1 MLLGYSRVMKRDDY
15 EREIIDNIRKYRQA
29 RGLTQEEL
37 GRRCNMPT
45 GYIGGIETYKR
56 FPKVKNLKR
65 IAEGLE
71 IDIAYLMSPKIAQRA
86 LEVHDIADGITKQ
99 VQRYVENYMRGD
111 EETIENGETDR
122 T

>member
-1 MLLGYSRVMKRDDY
+1 MKRDPY
-15 EREIIDNIRKYRQA
+15 EQEIIDNIRRFRQA
-29 RGLTQEEL
+29 KGLTQEEL

-71 IDIAYLMSPKIAQRA
+71 LDIAFLMSPHLARRYFAASDVTEDFRQYVKRYFEVKRNDEFA
-86 LEVHDIADGITKQ
+86 LQQDLDSLP
-99 VQRYVENYMRGD
+99 D
-111 EETIENGETDR
+111 ETDD
-122 T
+122 

>member
-1 MLLGYSRVMKRDDY
+1 MKRDEY
-15 EREIIDNIRKYRQA
+15 EREIIDNIRKFRQA

-65 IAEGLE
+65 IAEGLD
-71 IDIAYLMSPKIAQRA
+71 IDIAYLMSPSIAKRFFEA
-86 LEVHDIADGITKQ
+86 SDITEDLQKQ
-99 VQRYVENYMRGD
+99 VKRYLDDYLKPQD
-111 EETIENGETDR
+111 
-122 T
+122 

>member
-1 MLLGYSRVMKRDDY
+1 MKRDEY
-15 EREIIDNIRKYRQA
+15 EREIIDNIRRFRQA

-65 IAEGLE
+65 IAEGLG
-71 IDIAYLMSPKIAQRA
+71 IDIAYLMSPKVAQRVFEA
-86 LEVHDIADGITKQ
+86 SDVTEDF
-99 VQRYVENYMRGD
+99 QRYIKHYVDKYLNP
-111 EETIENGETDR
+111 EEEVSEKQ
-122 T
+122 

>member
-1 MLLGYSRVMKRDDY
+1 MKRDDY

-45 GYIGGIETYKR
+45 GYIGGIETYNR

-65 IAEGLE
+65 IAEGLG
-71 IDIAYLMSPKIAQRA
+71 IDIAYLMSPKVAQKA
-86 LEVHDIADGITKQ
+86 LEVSDIAQEFNNHIQK
-99 VQRYVENYMRGD
+99 YLENYMKP
-111 EETIENGETDR
+111 EEDKL
-122 T
+122 

>member
-1 MLLGYSRVMKRDDY
+1 MKRDDY

-65 IAEGLE
+65 IAEGLG
-71 IDIAYLMSPKIAQRA
+71 IDIAYLMSPALAKKA
-86 LEVHDIADGITKQ
+86 LEVSDVYEEFNKHILE
-99 VQRYVENYMRGD
+99 YVENYMKPED
-111 EETIENGETDR
+111 QHS
-122 T
+122 

>member
-1 MLLGYSRVMKRDDY
+1 MKRDEY

-71 IDIAYLMSPKIAQRA
+71 IDIAYLMSPELAKKA
-86 LEVHDIADGITKQ
+86 LEVHDIANDLHKHIQEYVDNYTKP
-99 VQRYVENYMRGD
+99 
-111 EETIENGETDR
+111 EEELS
-122 T
+122 

>member
-1 MLLGYSRVMKRDDY
+1 MKRDEY

-29 RGLTQEEL
+29 KGLTQEEL

-65 IAEGLE
+65 IAEGLD
-71 IDIAYLMSPKIAQRA
+71 IDIAYLMSPQVAERV
-86 LEVHDIADGITKQ
+86 LEVSD
-99 VQRYVENYMRGD
+99 VMRGFND
-111 EETIENGETDR
+111 HVQSYLDTIMKPAEDDR
-122 T
+122 SNHE

>member
-1 MLLGYSRVMKRDDY
+1 LIHWDTVDRMKRDEY
-15 EREIIDNIRKYRQA
+15 EREIIDNIRRFRQA

-65 IAEGLE
+65 IAEGLG
-71 IDIAYLMSPKIAQRA
+71 IDIAYLMSPLIAKKF
-86 LEVHDIADGITKQ
+86 LEASDITEDFQNYI
-99 VQRYVENYMRGD
+99 RNYMNNYFPP
-111 EETIENGETDR
+111 ESENNR
-122 T
+122 K